1 MDAEFAS
8 VQGARI
14 VLFCIAI
21 RDAKTNAIMLRTAIN
36 YGFMSLHALQRL

>member
-8 VQGARI
+8 VQGAQI

-36 YGFMSLHALQRL
+36 YRFMSLHALQRL